1 MGNSPINRIRRSL
14 GGQTSLEGALDAMGK
29 EREEQV
35 LARILEFTDLVVS
48 MVDKLADMFQHYT
61 SGDFEACQRAA
72 VELDQ
77 LESDADDRKLEISD
91 RLASGGVFSMG
102 RADLARLVTSVD
114 RIANLAAGAADRLV
128 LRPFTLPAEF
138 NAMLIEMVKIDVEA
152 AKRLR
157 DSIYAMRGDP
167 RESIQIAREIDGIES
182 RADAVFSRMYR
193 FMFDMEIDFKTFH
206 QLKAI
211 IERLETI
218 SDKCAEN
225 GDLLRH
231 LALEY
236 LDY

>member
-1 MGNSPINRIRRSL
+1 MGHSPIDRIRRTL
-14 GGQTSLEGALDAMGK
+14 GGQTSLDGALDAMGK

-35 LARILEFTDLVVS
+35 LARILGFTDLVVT
-48 MVDKLADMFQHYT
+48 MVDKLADMFHHYT
-61 SGDFEACQRAA
+61 AGDFEACKRAA
-72 VELDQ
+72 AELDQ
-77 LESDADDRKLEISD
+77 LESDADDHKLEISD
-91 RLASGGVFSMG
+91 RLSTGGVFSMG

-128 LRPFTLPAEF
+128 LRPFTLPPEF
-138 NAMLIEMVKIDVEA
+138 NAMLIEMVHIDVEA
-152 AKRLR
+152 VRRLR

-167 RESIQIAREIDGIES
+167 RQSIQIAREIDGIES
-182 RADAVFSRMYR
+182 RADAVFARMYR

-231 LALEY
+231 LALGY

>member
-61 SGDFEACQRAA
+61 SGDFEACQQAA
-72 VELDQ
+72 LELDQ

-91 RLASGGVFSMG
+91 RLASSGVFSMG

-152 AKRLR
+152 AKGCGTPSTPCAATRASPSR
-157 DSIYAMRGDP
+157 SRVRSTASRVAPTRSSRGCTASCSIWR
-167 RESIQIAREIDGIES
+167 STS
-182 RADAVFSRMYR
+182 RPFTS
-193 FMFDMEIDFKTFH
+193 
-206 QLKAI
+206 
-211 IERLETI
+211 
-218 SDKCAEN
+218 
-225 GDLLRH
+225 
-231 LALEY
+231 
-236 LDY
+236 